1 MVEVKKLLITM
12 MLTSTIVKGANS
24 VIQAKLNED
33 IMKLNADIDLD
44 QELLDK
50 LMALIEQIMAAF
62 SESQQDLNKMK
73 EQLGKIGKDDFQ
85 RKKSIIQSGM
95 LAV

>member
-1 MVEVKKLLITM
+1 M
-12 MLTSTIVKGANS
+12 
-24 VIQAKLNED
+24 
-33 IMKLNADIDLD
+33 
-44 QELLDK
+44 ELMEK
-50 LMALIEQIMAAF
+50 IMAAF

-85 RKKSIIQSGM
+85 RKKAIIQSGP

>member
-1 MVEVKKLLITM
+1 
-12 MLTSTIVKGANS
+12 
-24 VIQAKLNED
+24 
-33 IMKLNADIDLD
+33 MKLNADIDLD

-50 LMALIEQIMAAF
+50 LMALMEKIMAAF

-85 RKKSIIQSGM
+85 RKKSIFQSGM